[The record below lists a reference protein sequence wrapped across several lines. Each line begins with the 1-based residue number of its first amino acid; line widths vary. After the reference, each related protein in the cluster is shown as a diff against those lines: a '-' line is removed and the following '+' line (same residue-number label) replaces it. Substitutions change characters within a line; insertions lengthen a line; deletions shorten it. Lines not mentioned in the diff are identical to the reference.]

1 MSQAISPSA
10 RELYGLIRVCRA
22 WEVPRSTV
30 YARRVIARS
39 GPRPSTRR
47 GPEGCMDDA
56 ALTEKIR
63 ETLAAS
69 PFHGEGY
76 RKVWARLRFADIR
89 TSKARVLRLMRTARV
104 LAPMRAGNPHGPK
117 AHDGTIVTERP
128 NEMWGADATSTLTTA
143 QGTATIFFAVDHCTA
158 ECVGI
163 HAALRGTRF
172 EALEPLRQAVREQFG
187 DYRQDVAC
195 GLGLKLRHDHGS
207 QFMSD
212 VYQREIRFLGMES
225 SPAFVREP
233 EGNGC
238 AERFVRTLKE
248 QLLWVSTFETIES
261 VRVALQDFKTRYNRE
276 WLIARNGYLT
286 PEQARLK
293 LSLRPVAAA

>member
-1 MSQAISPSA
+1 
-10 RELYGLIRVCRA
+10 
-22 WEVPRSTV
+22 
-30 YARRVIARS
+30 
-39 GPRPSTRR
+39 
-47 GPEGCMDDA
+47 MDDA
-56 ALTEKIR
+56 ALIEKIR
-63 ETLAAS
+63 QVLAAS

-76 RKVWARLRFADIR
+76 RKVWARLRFAGIR
-89 TSKARVLRLMRTARV
+89 TSKARVLRLMRAAKI
-104 LAPMRAGNPHGPK
+104 LAPVRAGNPHGPR
-117 AHDGTIVTERP
+117 AHDRTIVTERP
-128 NEMWGADATSTLTTA
+128 NEMWGADATSTLTVA

-163 HAALRGTRF
+163 HTALRGTRF

-187 DYRQDVAC
+187 QYREEAAS
-195 GLGLKLRHDHGS
+195 GLKLRHDHGS

-212 VYQREIRFLGMES
+212 VYQGELRFLGMES

-248 QLLWVSTFETIES
+248 QLLWIRTFETVEAL
-261 VRVALQDFKTRYNRE
+261 RVALQEFKTKYNRE

-293 LSLRPVAAA
+293 LTVRPEAAA